1 MSAAVH
7 TANTPGSAR
16 APSTLIPTIRAC
28 AWFARTTSHVQ
39 LVREGDVAGK
49 AAAADH
55 QGRVFQT
62 LDRASDPLVMVFVHA
77 IEVPPRERD

>member
-1 MSAAVH
+1 VH
-7 TANTPGSAR
+7 
-16 APSTLIPTIRAC
+16 
-28 AWFARTTSHVQ
+28 

-55 QGRVFQT
+55 LRRVFQT

-77 IEVPPRERD
+77 IEVAPRERD